1 MNKRQKKKL
10 YKRKM
15 GKNPP
20 REMKFF
26 EKDYH
31 KAINNP
37 RSKKKTEKYIL
48 ENCQQPLLKGWDKIK
63 ATIDQAAEAI
73 RKWFYAV
80 GIMTSEITLNSYDK
94 NTENIVNLTKVLTK
108 QRKVRRG

>member
-20 REMKFF
+20 KEMKFF
-26 EKDYH
+26 EKNYH
-31 KAINNP
+31 EAISKP
-37 RSKKKTEKYIL
+37 QSKKTAKYIPKIH
-48 ENCQQPLLKGWDKIK
+48 QQQILKGWNEFKV
-63 ATIDQAAEAI
+63 AVEREVEAL
-73 RKWFYAV
+73 RKLFYAV
-80 GIMTSEITLNSYDK
+80 GIMTSEITLSSYDK

>member
-37 RSKKKTEKYIL
+37 RSKKKPEKYIL

-63 ATIDQAAEAI
+63 ATIDQVAEAI
-73 RKWFYAV
+73 RKLFYAV
-80 GIMTSEITLNSYDK
+80 GITTSEITLNSYDK

>member
-20 REMKFF
+20 KEMKFF
-26 EKDYH
+26 EKNYH
-31 KAINNP
+31 EAI
-37 RSKKKTEKYIL
+37 SKPQNKKTAKYIPGIH
-48 ENCQQPLLKGWDKIK
+48 QQQILKGWNEFK
-63 ATIDQAAEAI
+63 ATVEQTAEAL
-73 RKWFYAV
+73 RKLFYAV

>member
-20 REMKFF
+20 KEMKFF

-37 RSKKKTEKYIL
+37 QSKKKPAKHIL
-48 ENCQQPLLKGWDKIK
+48 ENCQQPLLKGWNEIK
-63 ATIDQAAEAI
+63 ATIDRAAEAI
-73 RKWFYAV
+73 SKWLRTV
-80 GIMTSEITLNSYDK
+80 GIMASEITLSSYDK

>member
-20 REMKFF
+20 KEMKFF
-26 EKDYH
+26 EKNYH
-31 KAINNP
+31 EAI
-37 RSKKKTEKYIL
+37 SKPQNKKTAKYIPGIH
-48 ENCQQPLLKGWDKIK
+48 QQQILKGWNEFKV
-63 ATIDQAAEAI
+63 TVERAAEAL
-73 RKWFYAV
+73 RKLFYAV
-80 GIMTSEITLNSYDK
+80 GIMTSEITLSSYDK